1 MLSYGEGGGTSTREQ
16 RGFNK
21 IWDHLSSRDASTM
34 ELGVS
39 IYTTIALA
47 LLNLLGYFVLVV
59 FLGATQV
66 PMLIQEIDV
75 SSAMQQKQQVAN

>member
-1 MLSYGEGGGTSTREQ
+1 
-16 RGFNK
+16 
-21 IWDHLSSRDASTM
+21 M